1 LCPFQGFSAEDLA
14 KIIGGKGKYDKN
26 LLKDNFMLIYRKA
39 VDVHQT
45 KVVKLQELDAL
56 VKEAKERAGEA
67 PQLQDVVVSVTEK
80 SKIEP

>member
-1 LCPFQGFSAEDLA
+1 
-14 KIIGGKGKYDKN
+14 
-26 LLKDNFMLIYRKA
+26 MLIYRKA